1 MLDIV
6 IATTEIESVVDVVS
20 SILLA
25 AEICSLKYP
34 CMATLPDLVA
44 WQASFLP
51 ENIKHLIYRNFA
63 GKSLPENI
71 RAGFAGKSLVK
82 RKGGKNPLS
91 NIPNTIMYTK
101 LI

>member
-34 CMATLPDLVA
+34 CMATLPDFVA

-51 ENIKHLIYRNFA
+51 EKI
-63 GKSLPENI
+63 S
-71 RAGFAGKSLVK
+71 SQ
-82 RKGGKNPLS
+82 
-91 NIPNTIMYTK
+91 
-101 LI
+101 